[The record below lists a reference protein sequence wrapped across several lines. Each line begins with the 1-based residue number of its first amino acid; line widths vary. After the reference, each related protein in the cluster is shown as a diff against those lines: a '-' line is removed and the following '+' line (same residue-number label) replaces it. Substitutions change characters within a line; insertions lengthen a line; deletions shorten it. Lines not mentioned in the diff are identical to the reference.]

1 MKRIKLIALLAA
13 LAVPA
18 LGWAASKA
26 ATRSCPIPCDDCP
39 LAKR

>member
-1 MKRIKLIALLAA
+1 MKLKLIALLVA

-18 LGWAASKA
+18 LAWAGNKLTS
-26 ATRSCPIPCDDCP
+26 SCPIPCDDCP